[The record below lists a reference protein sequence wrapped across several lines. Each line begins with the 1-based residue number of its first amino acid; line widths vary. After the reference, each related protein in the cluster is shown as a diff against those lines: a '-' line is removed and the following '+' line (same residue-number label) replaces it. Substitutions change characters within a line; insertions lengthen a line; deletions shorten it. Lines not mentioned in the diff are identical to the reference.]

1 MLYVLNTTFS
11 TDCAFPHHTGKRT
24 YTSILVIIHIPVK
37 KVTQHNNIIYSIKKA
52 TFPLKRYILY
62 FRTGRIGPYRAF
74 HNETYSEAELK
85 SRI

>member
-37 KVTQHNNIIYSIKKA
+37 KVTSPIKKLLGFFFFLRGCRTTDRTEA
-52 TFPLKRYILY
+52 GSMSKLIL
-62 FRTGRIGPYRAF
+62 I
-74 HNETYSEAELK
+74 L
-85 SRI
+85 